1 MTKTTFVGI
10 FCFIV
15 GFLLGLAAE
24 SSAWATKDYVINYK
38 EAEKEIKQ
46 CEALLPRNI
55 NCKVFYTF
63 ETRADQ

>member
-15 GFLLGLAAE
+15 GFLLSLAAE
-24 SSAWATKDYVINYK
+24 VSAWKDKPYIKAYH

-46 CEALLPRNI
+46 CEAFLPRNI

-63 ETRADQ
+63 ETRAEQ